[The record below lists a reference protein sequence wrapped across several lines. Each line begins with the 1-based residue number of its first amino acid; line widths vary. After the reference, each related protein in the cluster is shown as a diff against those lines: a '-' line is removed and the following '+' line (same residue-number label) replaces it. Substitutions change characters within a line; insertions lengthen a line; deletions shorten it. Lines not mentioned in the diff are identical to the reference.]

1 MMQKAALHGLSF
13 RSEVALDGNTLKAPI
28 ANSYMS
34 FGDGVYAIFSQP
46 IYRPIGPEPDVREN
60 GTHTNVNETIDA
72 SVFERWRADPTYRP
86 RNLVEWAQRKK
97 IEPAQLQTSVRAN
110 DPSVAVPDQ

>member
-1 MMQKAALHGLSF
+1 MAC
-13 RSEVALDGNTLKAPI
+13 
-28 ANSYMS
+28 
-34 FGDGVYAIFSQP
+34 GDGVDAIFAQP

-97 IEPAQLQTSVRAN
+97 IDPAQLQTSVRAN